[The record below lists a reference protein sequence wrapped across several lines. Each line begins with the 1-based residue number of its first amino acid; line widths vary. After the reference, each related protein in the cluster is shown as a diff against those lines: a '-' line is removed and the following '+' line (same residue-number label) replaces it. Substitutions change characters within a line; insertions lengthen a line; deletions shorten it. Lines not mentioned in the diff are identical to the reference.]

1 MGISLKEGELVR
13 GREAGL
19 ERLQPR
25 HSLEMEQTVISGWL
39 KAAGNAEEGEGED
52 EATWMLWAKGQK
64 FRAQAGDLCPP

>member
-39 KAAGNAEEGEGED
+39 KAAGNAEEGEGDD
-52 EATWMLWAKGQK
+52 EAT
-64 FRAQAGDLCPP
+64 